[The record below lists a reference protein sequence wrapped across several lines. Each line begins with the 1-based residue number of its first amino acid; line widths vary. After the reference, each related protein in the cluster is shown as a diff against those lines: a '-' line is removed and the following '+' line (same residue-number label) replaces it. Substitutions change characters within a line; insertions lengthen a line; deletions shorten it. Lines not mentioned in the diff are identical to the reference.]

1 MARTDA
7 FAILIARILL
17 SAIFIWSGWGKIADI
32 QGTGVYIATSGLPS
46 ALAWPAAIFE
56 LIFGLFILVGFQT
69 RATALAFAA
78 FCIVTALFFHSD
90 WGERGEQANFFKN
103 LAMAGG
109 FLMLYAH
116 PHNHYSI
123 EALWT
128 GEDEPSP
135 ASRAEY

>member
-7 FAILIARILL
+7 LAVLIARILL

-46 ALAWPAAIFE
+46 LLAWPAAIFE
-56 LIFGLFILVGFQT
+56 FIFGLFILLGIQT
-69 RATALAFAA
+69 RWTALAFAA
-78 FCIVTALFFHSD
+78 FCIVAALFFHLD
-90 WGERGEQANFFKN
+90 WGERGEQINFFKN

-123 EALWT
+123 EAFWT
-128 GEDEPSP
+128 GEDEPGTASP
-135 ASRAEY
+135 AEN